1 LARGIAGPVEHTMP
15 ISALQNAIG
24 LACIAFGC
32 ASFWYLLPRHGRIH
46 PLVER
51 WDGGSMLTLGIMTVV
66 TVGII
71 ALIGALFE

>member
-1 LARGIAGPVEHTMP
+1 MP
-15 ISALQNAIG
+15 FSALQSAIG

-32 ASFWYLLPRHGRIH
+32 ASFWYLLPRHNRIH
-46 PLVER
+46 PLVKR

-71 ALIGALFE
+71 VLIGALFE

>member
-1 LARGIAGPVEHTMP
+1 VGIPGPVERAML
-15 ISALQNAIG
+15 ISALLNAIG

-32 ASFWYLLPRHGRIH
+32 ASFWYLLPRDGRVH

-51 WDGGSMLTLGIMTVV
+51 WDGGSMLTLGIMSVL

-71 ALIGALFE
+71 VLIAGLFE